1 MGLSGGNDHGPRR
14 TSSLDVEPMVKNDS
28 SGHSHLS
35 DPLDCGRLRSLM
47 ALIKLYMVY
56 YPGITS
62 FLAAI
67 VVVVS
72 VLSIALSFRKPI
84 TRNQLYHDYSKI
96 DMHYNFQAAKV
107 DHWCLWGGDAACT
120 CDDFTTPLS
129 REEKKGWVQ
138 THAGNTKRID
148 VSKDYDV
155 VFIGDEVAEGW
166 NGEWLG
172 RPGFPTGDALKTKDF
187 FTNTFTKDGGGE
199 FEGLALGIMGDD
211 VSSCDGATI

>member
-1 MGLSGGNDHGPRR
+1 MGRNDGPRF
-14 TSSLDVEPMVKNDS
+14 SLDVEPMVKNDGP
-28 SGHSHLS
+28 GHSSNLS
-35 DPLDCGRLRSLM
+35 TRHGCGRLRSLV
-47 ALIKLYMVY
+47 ALIQLYMAY

-67 VVVVS
+67 VVVSS
-72 VLSIALSFRKPI
+72 VLSVALSFRKPI

-96 DMHYNFQAAKV
+96 DMHYNFQAAKI
-107 DHWCLWGGDAACT
+107 DHWCLWGGDTACS

-138 THAGNTKRID
+138 THSGNMKRIGTGT
-148 VSKDYDV
+148 DYDV

-172 RPGFPTGDALKTKDF
+172 RPGIPTSDALKTKTVF
-187 FTNTFTKDGGGE
+187 ANTFTKDGGGE

-211 VSSCDGATI
+211 VSSCVL